1 MRVNL
6 LAAEVFFAHVARI
19 IALCTT
25 IISDAQAVES
35 ILQGVIPT
43 IPSSIVLP
51 SVRATPLVVVSVTG
65 ALSIVVTGGFP
76 LCLGLIIDHLL
87 HSTLELLELF
97 ILRCVRGLSVATI
110 TRAYAEGCFR
120 QTLSIDDLL
129 GQTKTFIKV
138 RHSGLGVEVLGFV
151 SVK

>member
-1 MRVNL
+1 M
-6 LAAEVFFAHVARI
+6 ARI

-25 IISDAQAVES
+25 IVSDAQAVEAS
-35 ILQGVIPT
+35 LQSMILT
-43 IPSSIVLP
+43 IPSSIISS
-51 SVRATPLVVVSVTG
+51 SVGTTPLVVVSVAG
-65 ALSIVVTGGFP
+65 ALSIVITGGFP

-120 QTLSIDDLL
+120 QALSIDDLL